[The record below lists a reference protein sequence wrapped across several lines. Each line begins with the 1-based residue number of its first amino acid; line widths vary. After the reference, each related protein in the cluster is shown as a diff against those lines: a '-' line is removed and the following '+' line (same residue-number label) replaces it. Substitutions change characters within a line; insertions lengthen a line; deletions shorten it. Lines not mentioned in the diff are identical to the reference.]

1 MFPLRIL
8 YQFPDW
14 AQRFYPHA
22 VWRGDKGGDTPTV
35 YLTFDDGPVPEA
47 TPQVLDI
54 LDTYGVK
61 ATFFWV
67 GENLIKY
74 PHLAQE
80 VVSRGH
86 RVGNHT
92 YNHLSGWSVSAD
104 EYKVNVQ
111 KADAIMHEVIPS
123 LADDKQAQR
132 LFRPPY
138 GKMRRE
144 VYKWLQREGY
154 TIVLWDIVTHDYNRR
169 YTPQEIE
176 KITLRY
182 VRDGSILL
190 LHDSIKA
197 SKNTLTVLPTLIH
210 RLQVEGYEFRTL

>member
-8 YQFPDW
+8 YQFPDRLHGW
-14 AQRFYPHA
+14 YGQAL
-22 VWRGDKGGDTPTV
+22 WLGKKGGEMPTV
-35 YLTFDDGPVPEA
+35 YLTFDDGPVPEV

-54 LDTYGVK
+54 LDSFGVK

-67 GENLIKY
+67 GENLLKY

-86 RVGNHT
+86 HTGNHT

-104 EYKVNVQ
+104 EYKANIA
-111 KADAIMHEVIPS
+111 KADAIMREVVPS
-123 LADDKQAQR
+123 YGSEGKK

-144 VYKWLQREGY
+144 VYKWLQGEGY
-154 TIVLWDIVTHDYNRR
+154 TVVLWDIVTHDYNRR
-169 YTPQEIE
+169 YTPDEIE
-176 KITLRY
+176 RITLRY

-197 SKNTLTVLPTLIH
+197 SKNTLAVLPVLIH
-210 RLQVEGYEFRTL
+210 RLQVKGYQFGTL